1 MNLKVLF
8 LIIVYYTI
16 ISLVFAMGG
25 NIFSESTEY
34 EYENPL
40 NSSDV
45 SSGEIDTGGLF
56 GTGISFTRWL
66 GLVTVGI
73 GLPEDTPNWFE
84 IIFASWQILV
94 LILTIGF
101 IISSIWNG

>member
-1 MNLKVLF
+1 MNLKILF

-16 ISLVFAMGG
+16 ISLVFGLGG
-25 NIFSESTEY
+25 ALFSESTDY
-34 EYENPL
+34 NYTNPL

-56 GTGISFTRWL
+56 GTGISFSRWL

-73 GLPEDTPNWFE
+73 GLPDDTPNWFE
-84 IIFASWQILV
+84 IMFVAWQTLI